1 MVPLDALFFIYSWH
15 NKVSGKKLIGCKS
28 ELFVSALAVS
38 SGLRSGGGGEL
49 GGDEKE
55 RRSLRIQAPD
65 EDQASLA

>member
-28 ELFVSALAVS
+28 ELFVSAIAVS
-38 SGLRSGGGGEL
+38 SGLQSGGAEL

-55 RRSLRIQAPD
+55 RGSLRIQAPD